1 MTPILVQFD
10 FFYFIEKSEEKKNF
24 LRKKWVN
31 FWYWIFLQIYYSLFY
46 FFLKECDKISWRL
59 LKFLKEFPFYQNK
72 FSEVNLSGKF
82 YFYWSRKD
90 MTEILYWLTKF
101 PRDIS
106 LILFRENFL
115 RKTWANFSKRI
126 FVASFYNLKEC
137 DKITWCLPKFFFKE
151 FFFLSK

>member
-1 MTPILVQFD
+1 MRHKKCRSMTPILVQFD
-10 FFYFIEKSEEKKNF
+10 FFYFIEKSEKK
-24 LRKKWVN
+24 
-31 FWYWIFLQIYYSLFY
+31 ISLGRNGLISDTEF
-46 FFLKECDKISWRL
+46 FSDLLFFFFIFLKECDKVSWRL

-106 LILFRENFL
+106 LILFRETFL

-137 DKITWCLPKFFFKE
+137 DKITWCFF
-151 FFFLSK
+151 

>member
-1 MTPILVQFD
+1 MRHKKCRSMTPILVQFD
-10 FFYFIEKSEEKKNF
+10 FFYFIEKSEERKKNF

-31 FWYWIFLQIYYSLFY
+31 FWYRIFFRFIILF
-46 FFLKECDKISWRL
+46 FIFLKECNKVSWRL

-106 LILFRENFL
+106 LILFRETFL

-137 DKITWCLPKFFFKE
+137 DKITWCFF
-151 FFFLSK
+151 

>member
-10 FFYFIEKSEEKKNF
+10 FFYFYREIRKRKF
-24 LRKKWVN
+24 PRKKWVN
-31 FWYWIFLQIYYSLFY
+31 FWYIIFFLQIYYSY
-46 FFLKECDKISWRL
+46 YYYFLKECDKISWRL
-59 LKFLKEFPFYQNK
+59 VKFLKEFPFYQNK
-72 FSEVNLSGKF
+72 FSEVNLSRKF

-90 MTEILYWLTKF
+90 ITEILYWLTKF

-106 LILFRENFL
+106 LILFRETFL

-137 DKITWCLPKFFFKE
+137 DKITWCFFKE

>member
-1 MTPILVQFD
+1 MRHKKCRSMTPILVQFY
-10 FFYFIEKSEEKKNF
+10 FFYFIEKLEKK
-24 LRKKWVN
+24 
-31 FWYWIFLQIYYSLFY
+31 ISLGRNGLISDTEFFSDLLF
-46 FFLKECDKISWRL
+46 FFLF
-59 LKFLKEFPFYQNK
+59 FLKEFPFYQNK

-106 LILFRENFL
+106 LILFRETFL